1 MQAVARHFTTLP
13 QVEHRSHLTR
23 DFLGAAV
30 QLAALIALAVGL
42 YLRPSLYGLIWMF
55 VVGLIW
61 VGVAVT
67 HDQAAIARDAPTPHR
82 VC

>member
-1 MQAVARHFTTLP
+1 MQAVVQHFTTLP
-13 QVEHRSHLTR
+13 SEVEHRSHLTG
-23 DFLGAAV
+23 DVLGAAV
-30 QLAALIALAVGL
+30 QLTALIALAVGL

-67 HDQAAIARDAPTPHR
+67 HDQAADSH
-82 VC
+82 